1 LSGWADFK
9 TINQKSINQKS
20 INLKQLKM
28 KKLTFL
34 MICFLG
40 ISMMANAVG
49 PYFVDFSKADDTG
62 DGQSWETAK
71 KTIAGAVATSGESV
85 YVKSGTYAQSA
96 TALVF
101 TAGVNYY
108 GSCDAANTGTATT
121 RSLSDLDGNGVVEPW
136 EFTNATLL
144 TTTFANNSSQAFTLA
159 GNVDGFVF
167 KHTWTAGTGMTR
179 TFGGQS
185 ATSTFKNNTLRN
197 CELSLK
203 ATSGFFGPVLNI
215 SGIASDCLV
224 ENNKLTVTTTVD
236 FNNGT
241 SRGLIRVSGAGAKAS
256 NFVVRNNS
264 VNYNFATVSGSMT
277 SNSNIGGAIVSLA
290 QAGNAVVKNFVVNNN
305 EVNYTGSYLPTRGGL
320 FSYFATAAGVSTD
333 SILNCTV
340 ANNKTTNF
348 NCAGIAY
355 VSSNS
360 TYVFQAYNNVA
371 YNNYNTLSST
381 STTSLANMY
390 NERSVSTGGLISN
403 NYTNGAGLT
412 NATRVTNN
420 DNTQT
425 AIDNTIFKF
434 INPTDYQGLPTA
446 YAGNPVGQTAVSS
459 LWSLTSGSYLTAKGL
474 TSSNKYDKAANLY
487 TTIPSVGA
495 YENTTQTFTTTLSIG
510 ANGGISGYTDAQVVT
525 SGYAAQVAYTIAP
538 NSNFKVL
545 SLLYNGVESKASIVS
560 GVFTAPA
567 LIGNA
572 TLAVTFDINTGLDYA
587 SDNVRLM
594 GSKNLL
600 QVEGLKQG
608 DMISIYNLA
617 GAKLATKTMAGSSA
631 SFSLNSGI
639 YLVKINNKVNKVLVN

>member
-9 TINQKSINQKS
+9 TINQES

-40 ISMMANAVG
+40 ISIMANAAG
-49 PYFVDFSKADDTG
+49 PYFVDYSKVDNSG
-62 DGQSWETAK
+62 DGLSWETAK
-71 KTIAGAVATSGESV
+71 KTIAGVVATSGESV
-85 YVKSGTYAQSA
+85 YVKSGTYAQS
-96 TALVF
+96 TTTLVF
-101 TAGVNYY
+101 IAEVNYY

-121 RSLSDLDGNGVVEPW
+121 RSLSDLDGNGIIEPW

-144 TTTFANNSSQAFTLA
+144 TTTYASSTNQAFTLD

-185 ATSTFKNNTLRN
+185 TISTFKNNTIRN

-203 ATSGFFGPVLNI
+203 AAASFWCPVLNI

-224 ENNKLTVTTTVD
+224 ENNKLTITTTSA

-241 SRGLIRVSGAGAKAS
+241 ARGLVIINTGSKAS
-256 NFVVRNNS
+256 NFIIRNNLL
-264 VNYNFATVSGSMT
+264 NYNYSALLST
-277 SNSNIGGAIVSLA
+277 STANGNTNGLIVHLNSAAAGGT
-290 QAGNAVVKNFVVNNN
+290 VVKNFVINNN
-305 EVNYTGSYLPTRGGL
+305 EINFTGSSSSPALPIASR
-320 FSYFATAAGVSTD
+320 AAVLSCAGTIATD

-340 ANNKTTNF
+340 ANNKTTNLL
-348 NCAGIAY
+348 CAGINFN
-355 VSSNS
+355 SSS
-360 TYVFQAYNNVA
+360 SSVILQGYNNVA
-371 YNNYNTLSST
+371 YNNYNTITST
-381 STTSLANMY
+381 STTSLSNMVITP
-390 NERSVSTGGLISN
+390 NVINTGGLVSN

-412 NATRVTNN
+412 NGTRITNN

-434 INPTDYQGLPTA
+434 SNPTDYQGLPTA

-474 TSSNKYDKAANLY
+474 TSSNKYDKAANLFAA
-487 TTIPSVGA
+487 TPAIGA
-495 YENTTQTFTTTLSIG
+495 YEYSTFTTTLSIG
-510 ANGGISGYTDAQVVT
+510 ANGGISGYTHAQEVT
-525 SGYAAQVAYTIAP
+525 SDYAAQVAYTIAP
-538 NSNFKVL
+538 NSGFKVL
-545 SLLYNGVESKASIVS
+545 SLLYNGVESKSSIVS

-572 TLAVTFDINTGLDYA
+572 TLAVTFDISTGLVNA

-617 GAKLATKTMAGSSA
+617 GAKLATKTMAGNSA

-639 YLVKINNKVNKVLVN
+639 YLVKINNKVNKVVVN